1 MPKNGNKIQEGFV
14 SDWNLCLVAGSLA
27 VDKRSKNKRN
37 GVSGTSIKRRL
48 SGLGQKKECKDIFL
62 QMRSTSMVK
71 ERKVTRMLVALVVIF
86 AFCWLPFF
94 IVYVSEPFCRQ
105 GYSEIVSGNG
115 NMSKLCIFLQ
125 DGVVFNVVTWLGYS
139 NSMFNPIIY
148 TLFIKD
154 FRVVLKKYCCTSK

>member
-1 MPKNGNKIQEGFV
+1 MKTGNKIQEGFT
-14 SDWNLCLVAGSLA
+14 SDWNFGIVAGCVA

-71 ERKVTRMLVALVVIF
+71 ERKVTRMLIALVVIF

-105 GYSEIVSGNG
+105 NYTNQVSGNA
-115 NMSKLCIFLQ
+115 NISKACSFLHN
-125 DGVVFNVVTWLGYS
+125 GVVVNVVTWLGYS

-154 FRVVLKKYCCTSK
+154 FRAILKKHCCMFK